1 MAKSILFLVHDF
13 SQIQIKTRKR
23 ALSDKNNES
32 CKASSSWCSLPIAR
46 DIRITQL
53 HIQQCD
59 TLAAD
64 KAHSIKTTMPIQ
76 NNWINKKWR
85 SIIFTD

>member
-1 MAKSILFLVHDF
+1 MAKAILFLVHDF

-32 CKASSSWCSLPIAR
+32 YKASSLWFSLPIAC

-59 TLAAD
+59 TLVP
-64 KAHSIKTTMPIQ
+64 S
-76 NNWINKKWR
+76 
-85 SIIFTD
+85 